1 MFLKPAVE
9 IVGLAS
15 ATSANGTAR
24 NGATLATYGIEPGS
38 LMIKCYANVKTSSV
52 LATFKVQ
59 VSDDGTNWYDLID
72 GGTAVSEAT
81 ASGTG
86 SDVETRYAFTLPDV
100 SGFKN
105 VRGVAT
111 LSGAA
116 TAAADLTK
124 VDYKFRTYGADA
136 I

>member
-1 MFLKPAVE
+1 
-9 IVGLAS
+9 
-15 ATSANGTAR
+15 
-24 NGATLATYGIEPGS
+24 
-38 LMIKCYANVKTSSV
+38 V

-59 VSDDGTNWYDLID
+59 VSDNGTDWYELID

-86 SDVETRYAFTLPDV
+86 SDVVSRFAIYVPDV
-100 SGFKN
+100 SGFKS
-105 VRGVAT
+105 VRAVAT

-124 VDYKFRTYGADA
+124 VDYKYRVYGADA